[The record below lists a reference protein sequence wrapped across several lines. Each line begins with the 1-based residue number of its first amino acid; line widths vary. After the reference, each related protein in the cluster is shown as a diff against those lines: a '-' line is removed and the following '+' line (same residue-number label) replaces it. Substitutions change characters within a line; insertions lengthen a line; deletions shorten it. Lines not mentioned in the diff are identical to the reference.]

1 MLTTLKS
8 YVHVF
13 TVTGLIAG
21 IYGVPSIAIS
31 ISSTYCNEWHTYK
44 LCKSTTGSK
53 HEDWKSGTRL
63 CKLGSSVPKS

>member
-21 IYGVPSIAIS
+21 IYGVPEYSNQ
-31 ISSTYCNEWHTYK
+31 Y
-44 LCKSTTGSK
+44 LK
-53 HEDWKSGTRL
+53 HLLQRMAYLQTVQINNR
-63 CKLGSSVPKS
+63 